1 MRSPTRTLV
10 TAFAISAAL
19 LVAGCSGD
27 SGNSASAD
35 KGELFLQ
42 PVAEVGPDPFTDS
55 TATTT
60 ETPAPV
66 TRTPQPPS
74 PSGTA
79 TATTQGMHPVDGAT
93 PGLYGGTQSV
103 GSCDVEKQV
112 AFLTSDPTKERA
124 FADAA
129 GIAATAVPGFLRGL
143 TPVVLRADT
152 RVTNHGYRSGEAT
165 SYQSVLQAGTAVLVD
180 ERGMPRVR
188 CACGNPLTPPEAFK
202 GTPNAQG
209 QEWSGYRPTQ
219 VVVVTPAPKVITNIV
234 IVNITNNTWIERKV
248 GDDGQHDKR
257 VPPPPMPKPNP
268 SDSSKSPPPS
278 STSPSSS
285 SSSSSSPSESS
296 SSASPPSS
304 KPPSSDESAPS
315 SSDESAPPSS
325 DESAPAS
332 EPVGPPTSAPGDTD
346 TPPDSPPSDG
356 SSDLG
361 PGTVPD
367 SPDQPGGSGL
377 IPDEPSAE
385 NVFYI

>member
-10 TAFAISAAL
+10 AAFAISAAL

-27 SGNSASAD
+27 SGNDASAD

-42 PVAEVGPDPFTDS
+42 PVAQVGPDPFTDS
-55 TATTT
+55 TATAT

-79 TATTQGMHPVDGAT
+79 TATTQGMRPVDGAT
-93 PGLYGGTQSV
+93 PGLYGGTQSA

-112 AFLTSDPTKERA
+112 AFLASDQTKERA

-129 GIAATAVPGFLRGL
+129 GISATSVPSFLRGL

-180 ERGMPRVR
+180 DRGLPRVR
-188 CACGNPLTPPEAFK
+188 CACGNPLAPPVAFTE
-202 GTPNAQG
+202 TPNTQG
-209 QEWSGYRPTQ
+209 QEWSGYQPTQ

-234 IVNITNNTWIERKV
+234 IVNITDNTWIERKV

-268 SDSSKSPPPS
+268 SDSSESPPPS

-304 KPPSSDESAPS
+304 QPP

-332 EPVGPPTSAPGDTD
+332 EPAGPQTSAPGDTD
-346 TPPDSPPSDG
+346 TPPDSPPGDG

-361 PGTVPD
+361 PDTVPD
-367 SPDQPGGSGL
+367 SPDQPDGNGL
-377 IPDEPSAE
+377 IPGEPSAE
-385 NVFYI
+385 TVFSS

>member
-1 MRSPTRTLV
+1 MRSPTRTFV

-19 LVAGCSGD
+19 LVAGCSGN
-27 SGNSASAD
+27 SGNNASAD
-35 KGELFLQ
+35 KGELFLL
-42 PVAEVGPDPFTDS
+42 PVAETGPDPFTDS
-55 TATTT
+55 TAKTT

-79 TATTQGMHPVDGAT
+79 SATKQGMHPVDGAT

-112 AFLTSDPTKERA
+112 TFLTADPTKERA
-124 FADAA
+124 FADVEGISAA
-129 GIAATAVPGFLRGL
+129 SVPDFLRGL

-180 ERGMPRVR
+180 DRGMPRVR
-188 CACGNPLTPPEAFK
+188 CACGNPLKPPVAFK
-202 GTPNAQG
+202 GTPNTQG
-209 QEWSGYRPTQ
+209 QQWSGYRPTQ
-219 VVVVTPAPKVITNIV
+219 VVVVTPAPEVITNIV

-257 VPPPPMPKPNP
+257 VPPPPMPKPHP
-268 SDSSKSPPPS
+268 SDSSDSSASPSPS

-285 SSSSSSPSESS
+285 SSTGPSESS

-304 KPPSSDESAPS
+304 QPPSPEK
-315 SSDESAPPSS
+315 
-325 DESAPAS
+325 SAPAS
-332 EPVGPPTSAPGDTD
+332 EPASPPTSAPGDTGAP
-346 TPPDSPPSDG
+346 TDSPPGDTGAPTDSPPGDG

-361 PGTVPD
+361 PDTVPD
-367 SPDQPGGSGL
+367 SPDLPDGSGL
-377 IPDEPSAE
+377 IPDVPSAA
-385 NVFYI
+385 NVFDG

>member
-1 MRSPTRTLV
+1 MRSPTRTFV

-27 SGNSASAD
+27 SGNDASAA

-42 PVAEVGPDPFTDS
+42 PVAATGPDPFTDS
-55 TATTT
+55 TAKTT

-79 TATTQGMHPVDGAT
+79 SATTQGMHPVDGAT

-112 AFLTSDPTKERA
+112 AFLTSDTAKERA
-124 FADAA
+124 FAGVEGISAA
-129 GIAATAVPGFLRGL
+129 SVPDFLRGL

-180 ERGMPRVR
+180 DRGMPRVR
-188 CACGNPLTPPEAFK
+188 CACGNPLKPPVAFK
-202 GTPNAQG
+202 GTPNTQG
-209 QEWSGYRPTQ
+209 QQWSGYRPTE
-219 VVVVTPAPKVITNIV
+219 VVVVTPAPKVVTSLV
-234 IVNITNNTWIERKV
+234 IVNVTNNTWIERKV

-257 VPPPPMPKPNP
+257 VPPPPMPKPHP
-268 SDSSKSPPPS
+268 SDSSDSSASPSPS
-278 STSPSSS
+278 SPSTSTSTSTSPSSS
-285 SSSSSSPSESS
+285 GSTGPSESS

-304 KPPSSDESAPS
+304 QPPTSEN
-315 SSDESAPPSS
+315 
-325 DESAPAS
+325 SAPAS
-332 EPVGPPTSAPGDTD
+332 EPASPPTSAPGDAD
-346 TPPDSPPSDG
+346 TPTDSPPSDG

-361 PGTVPD
+361 PDTAPD
-367 SPDQPGGSGL
+367 SPDLPDGSGL
-377 IPDEPSAE
+377 VPDVPSAE
-385 NVFYI
+385 NVFDS

>member
-1 MRSPTRTLV
+1 MRSPTRTFVAAL
-10 TAFAISAAL
+10 AISAAL

-27 SGNSASAD
+27 SGNNASAG

-42 PVAEVGPDPFTDS
+42 PVAGTGPDPFTDS
-55 TATTT
+55 TAKTT

-79 TATTQGMHPVDGAT
+79 STSTQGMHPVDGAT

-112 AFLTSDPTKERA
+112 TFLTADPTKERA
-124 FADAA
+124 FADAE
-129 GIAATAVPGFLRGL
+129 GISADAVPGFLRGL

-180 ERGMPRVR
+180 DRGMPRVR
-188 CACGNPLTPPEAFK
+188 CACGNPLSPPVAFK
-202 GTPNAQG
+202 GTPNTQG
-209 QEWSGYRPTQ
+209 QQWSGYRPTR

-257 VPPPPMPKPNP
+257 VPPPPMPKPHP
-268 SDSSKSPPPS
+268 SDSSASPPTSPPPS
-278 STSPSSS
+278 STSPSPSS
-285 SSSSSSPSESS
+285 STGPPDSS

-304 KPPSSDESAPS
+304 QPPSSEK
-315 SSDESAPPSS
+315 
-325 DESAPAS
+325 SAPAS
-332 EPVGPPTSAPGDTD
+332 EPASPPTSAPGDTG
-346 TPPDSPPSDG
+346 TPTDAPPSDG

-361 PGTVPD
+361 PDTVPD
-367 SPDQPGGSGL
+367 SPDLPDGNGL
-377 IPDEPSAE
+377 IPDVPSAA
-385 NVFYI
+385 NVSDS

>member
-1 MRSPTRTLV
+1 MRSPTRTFV

-27 SGNSASAD
+27 SGNDASAA

-42 PVAEVGPDPFTDS
+42 PVAATGPDPFTDS
-55 TATTT
+55 TAKTT

-79 TATTQGMHPVDGAT
+79 SATTQGMHPVDGAT

-112 AFLTSDPTKERA
+112 AFLTSDTAKERA
-124 FADAA
+124 FAGVEGISAA
-129 GIAATAVPGFLRGL
+129 SVPDFLRGL

-180 ERGMPRVR
+180 DRGMPRVR
-188 CACGNPLTPPEAFK
+188 CACGNPLKPPVAFK
-202 GTPNAQG
+202 GTPNTQG
-209 QEWSGYRPTQ
+209 QQWSGYRPTE
-219 VVVVTPAPKVITNIV
+219 VVVVTPAPKVITSLV
-234 IVNITNNTWIERKV
+234 IVNVTNNTWIERKV

-257 VPPPPMPKPNP
+257 VPPPPMPKPHP
-268 SDSSKSPPPS
+268 SDSSDGSASPSPS
-278 STSPSSS
+278 SPSPSTSTSPSSS
-285 SSSSSSPSESS
+285 GSTGPSESS

-304 KPPSSDESAPS
+304 QPPASEN
-315 SSDESAPPSS
+315 
-325 DESAPAS
+325 SAPAS
-332 EPVGPPTSAPGDTD
+332 EPASPPTSAPGDAD
-346 TPPDSPPSDG
+346 TPTDSPPSDG

-361 PGTVPD
+361 PDTVPD
-367 SPDQPGGSGL
+367 SPDLPDGSGL
-377 IPDEPSAE
+377 VPDVPSAE
-385 NVFYI
+385 NVFDS

>member
-27 SGNSASAD
+27 SGNNASAD

-55 TATTT
+55 TATST

-74 PSGTA
+74 PRGTA
-79 TATTQGMHPVDGAT
+79 TATTQGMRPVDGAT

-124 FADAA
+124 FAEAA
-129 GIAATAVPGFLRGL
+129 GISATSVPGFLRGL

-180 ERGMPRVR
+180 ARGLPRVR
-188 CACGNPLTPPEAFK
+188 CACGNPLAPPVAFK
-202 GTPNAQG
+202 GTPNTQG
-209 QEWSGYRPTQ
+209 QEWSGYQPTK
-219 VVVVTPAPKVITNIV
+219 VVVVTPAPKAITNIV

-268 SDSSKSPPPS
+268 SDSSTSPPPS
-278 STSPSSS
+278 STSP
-285 SSSSSSPSESS
+285 SSSSSPSESS

-304 KPPSSDESAPS
+304 QPR
-315 SSDESAPPSS
+315 SSDESAPPSAG
-325 DESAPAS
+325 ESAPAS
-332 EPVGPPTSAPGDTD
+332 EPAGPSTSAPGDTD

-361 PGTVPD
+361 PDTVPD
-367 SPDQPGGSGL
+367 SPDQPDGSGL
-377 IPDEPSAE
+377 IPDKPSAE
-385 NVFYI
+385 NVLDS

>member
-1 MRSPTRTLV
+1 MRSPTRTFV
-10 TAFAISAAL
+10 TALAISASL

-27 SGNSASAD
+27 SGNKASAD

-42 PVAEVGPDPFTDS
+42 PVAETGPDPFTDS
-55 TATTT
+55 TGKTT

-79 TATTQGMHPVDGAT
+79 SASTQGMHPVDGAT

-112 AFLTSDPTKERA
+112 TFLTEDPAKERA
-124 FADAA
+124 FADAE
-129 GIAATAVPGFLRGL
+129 GISAASVPDFLRGL

-152 RVTNHGYRSGEAT
+152 RVTNHGYRSGEAA

-180 ERGMPRVR
+180 DRGMPRVR
-188 CACGNPLTPPEAFK
+188 CACGNPLAPPVAFT
-202 GTPNAQG
+202 GPPNTQG

-257 VPPPPMPKPNP
+257 VPPPPMPKPHP
-268 SDSSKSPPPS
+268 SDSADSSASPPPS

-285 SSSSSSPSESS
+285 SSTGPSDSS
-296 SSASPPSS
+296 SSATPPTSQPSQPSQPPSS
-304 KPPSSDESAPS
+304 E
-315 SSDESAPPSS
+315 
-325 DESAPAS
+325 ESAPAS
-332 EPVGPPTSAPGDTD
+332 EPASPPTSAPGDTD
-346 TPPDSPPSDG
+346 TSTDSPPGDG

-361 PGTVPD
+361 PDTVPD
-367 SPDQPGGSGL
+367 SPDLPDGNGL
-377 IPDEPSAE
+377 IPDVPSAA
-385 NVFYI
+385 NVFDS

>member
-1 MRSPTRTLV
+1 MRSPTRTFV

-27 SGNSASAD
+27 SDNDASAA

-42 PVAEVGPDPFTDS
+42 PVAATGPDPFTDS
-55 TATTT
+55 TAKTT

-79 TATTQGMHPVDGAT
+79 SATTQGMHPVDGAT

-112 AFLTSDPTKERA
+112 AFLTSDTAKERA
-124 FADAA
+124 FAGVEGISAA
-129 GIAATAVPGFLRGL
+129 SVPDFLRGL

-180 ERGMPRVR
+180 DRGMPRVR
-188 CACGNPLTPPEAFK
+188 CACGNPLKPPVAFK
-202 GTPNAQG
+202 GTPNTQG
-209 QEWSGYRPTQ
+209 QQWSGYRPTE
-219 VVVVTPAPKVITNIV
+219 VVVVTPAPKVVTSLV
-234 IVNITNNTWIERKV
+234 IVNVTNNTWIERKV

-257 VPPPPMPKPNP
+257 VPPPPMPKPHP
-268 SDSSKSPPPS
+268 SDSSDSSASPSPS
-278 STSPSSS
+278 SPSTSPSSS
-285 SSSSSSPSESS
+285 GSTSPSESS

-304 KPPSSDESAPS
+304 QPPTSEN
-315 SSDESAPPSS
+315 
-325 DESAPAS
+325 SAPAS
-332 EPVGPPTSAPGDTD
+332 EPASPPTSAPGDAD
-346 TPPDSPPSDG
+346 TPTDSPPSDG

-361 PGTVPD
+361 PDTAPD
-367 SPDQPGGSGL
+367 SPDLPDGSGL
-377 IPDEPSAE
+377 VPDVPSAE
-385 NVFYI
+385 NVFDS

>member
-27 SGNSASAD
+27 SGNGASAD

-42 PVAEVGPDPFTDS
+42 PVAQVGPDPFTDS

-79 TATTQGMHPVDGAT
+79 TATTQGMRPVDGAT

-103 GSCDVEKQV
+103 GSCDIEKQV
-112 AFLTSDPTKERA
+112 AFLTSDQTKERA

-129 GIAATAVPGFLRGL
+129 GISATSVPSFLRGL

-180 ERGMPRVR
+180 DRGLPRVR
-188 CACGNPLTPPEAFK
+188 CACGNPLAPPMAFTE
-202 GTPNAQG
+202 TPNTQG
-209 QEWSGYRPTQ
+209 QEWSGYRSTQ

-234 IVNITNNTWIERKV
+234 IVNITDNTWIERKV

-268 SDSSKSPPPS
+268 SDSSESPPPS

-285 SSSSSSPSESS
+285 SSPSESS
-296 SSASPPSS
+296 GSASPPSS
-304 KPPSSDESAPS
+304 QSP

-332 EPVGPPTSAPGDTD
+332 EPAGPQTSAPGDTD
-346 TPPDSPPSDG
+346 TPPDSPPSGG

-361 PGTVPD
+361 PDTVPD
-367 SPDQPGGSGL
+367 SPDQPDGSGL

-385 NVFYI
+385 NIFYS

>member
-10 TAFAISAAL
+10 TAFAVSAAL

-27 SGNSASAD
+27 SGNNASAD

-79 TATTQGMHPVDGAT
+79 TATTQGMRPVDGAT

-129 GIAATAVPGFLRGL
+129 GVSATSVPSFLRGL

-188 CACGNPLTPPEAFK
+188 CACGNPLTPPVAFK
-202 GTPNAQG
+202 GAPNTQG

-219 VVVVTPAPKVITNIV
+219 VVVVTPAPKAITNIV

-268 SDSSKSPPPS
+268 SDSSKSPPTS
-278 STSPSSS
+278 STSPSSSS

-296 SSASPPSS
+296 SSASPRSS
-304 KPPSSDESAPS
+304 QPT

-332 EPVGPPTSAPGDTD
+332 EPAGPPTSAPGDTD
-346 TPPDSPPSDG
+346 TPPDSTPSDG

-361 PGTVPD
+361 PDTVPD
-367 SPDQPGGSGL
+367 SPDQPDGSGP
-377 IPDEPSAE
+377 IPDVPSAA
-385 NVFYI
+385 NVFYG

>member
-1 MRSPTRTLV
+1 VRSPTRIFV
-10 TAFAISAAL
+10 TALAISAAL

-27 SGNSASAD
+27 SGNDASAD

-42 PVAEVGPDPFTDS
+42 PVGETGADPFTDS
-55 TATTT
+55 TAKTT

-79 TATTQGMHPVDGAT
+79 SATTQGMHPVDGAT

-112 AFLTSDPTKERA
+112 TFLTADPAKERA
-124 FADAA
+124 FADAE
-129 GIAATAVPGFLRGL
+129 GISAASVPDFLRGL

-180 ERGMPRVR
+180 DRGMPRVR
-188 CACGNPLTPPEAFK
+188 CACGNPLKPPVAFK
-202 GTPNAQG
+202 GTPATQG
-209 QEWSGYRPTQ
+209 QQWSGYRPTQ
-219 VVVVTPAPKVITNIV
+219 VVVVTPAPEVITNIV

-257 VPPPPMPKPNP
+257 VPPPPMPKPRP
-268 SDSSKSPPPS
+268 SDTSESSASPPPS

-285 SSSSSSPSESS
+285 SSTGPSESS
-296 SSASPPSS
+296 SSASPPTSQ
-304 KPPSSDESAPS
+304 PPSSE
-315 SSDESAPPSS
+315 
-325 DESAPAS
+325 ESAPAS
-332 EPVGPPTSAPGDTD
+332 EPESPPTSAPGDTP
-346 TPPDSPPSDG
+346 TESPPGDG

-361 PGTVPD
+361 PDTVPD
-367 SPDQPGGSGL
+367 SPDLPDGNGL
-377 IPDEPSAE
+377 IPDVPSAA
-385 NVFYI
+385 NVFDS

>member
-1 MRSPTRTLV
+1 L
-10 TAFAISAAL
+10 AISAAL

-27 SGNSASAD
+27 SGNDASAD

-42 PVAEVGPDPFTDS
+42 PVGETGADPFTDS
-55 TATTT
+55 TAKTT

-79 TATTQGMHPVDGAT
+79 SATTQGMRPVDGAT

-112 AFLTSDPTKERA
+112 TFLTADQAKERA
-124 FADAA
+124 FADAE
-129 GIAATAVPGFLRGL
+129 GISAASVPDFLRGL

-180 ERGMPRVR
+180 DRGLPRVR
-188 CACGNPLTPPEAFK
+188 CACGNPLKPPVAFK
-202 GTPNAQG
+202 GTPTTQG
-209 QEWSGYRPTQ
+209 QQWSGYRPTQ
-219 VVVVTPAPKVITNIV
+219 VVVVTPAPEVITNIV

-257 VPPPPMPKPNP
+257 VAPPPMPKPRP
-268 SDSSKSPPPS
+268 SDTSESSASPPPS
-278 STSPSSS
+278 STSTSPSSS
-285 SSSSSSPSESS
+285 SSTGPSDSSNSANPPTSQPSR
-296 SSASPPSS
+296 PPSS
-304 KPPSSDESAPS
+304 E
-315 SSDESAPPSS
+315 
-325 DESAPAS
+325 ESAPAS
-332 EPVGPPTSAPGDTD
+332 EPESPPTSAPGDTP
-346 TPPDSPPSDG
+346 TESPPGDG

-361 PGTVPD
+361 PDTVPD
-367 SPDQPGGSGL
+367 SPDLPDGNGL
-377 IPDEPSAE
+377 IPDVPSAA
-385 NVFYI
+385 NVFDS

>member
-1 MRSPTRTLV
+1 MRSPTRTFV

-27 SGNSASAD
+27 SGNDASAA

-42 PVAEVGPDPFTDS
+42 PVAATGPDPFTDS
-55 TATTT
+55 TAKTT

-79 TATTQGMHPVDGAT
+79 SATTQGMHPVDGAT

-112 AFLTSDPTKERA
+112 AFLTSDTAKERA
-124 FADAA
+124 FAGVEGISAA
-129 GIAATAVPGFLRGL
+129 SVPDFLRGL

-180 ERGMPRVR
+180 DRGMPRVR
-188 CACGNPLTPPEAFK
+188 CACGNPLKPPVAFK
-202 GTPNAQG
+202 GTPNTQG
-209 QEWSGYRPTQ
+209 QQWSGYRPTE
-219 VVVVTPAPKVITNIV
+219 VVVVTPAPKVVTSLV
-234 IVNITNNTWIERKV
+234 IVNVTNNTWIERKV

-257 VPPPPMPKPNP
+257 VPPPPMPKPHP
-268 SDSSKSPPPS
+268 SDSSDSSASPSPS
-278 STSPSSS
+278 SPSTSTSPSSS
-285 SSSSSSPSESS
+285 GSTSPSESS

-304 KPPSSDESAPS
+304 QPPTSEN
-315 SSDESAPPSS
+315 
-325 DESAPAS
+325 SAPAS
-332 EPVGPPTSAPGDTD
+332 EPASPPTSDAD
-346 TPPDSPPSDG
+346 TPTDSPPSDG

-361 PGTVPD
+361 PDTAPD
-367 SPDQPGGSGL
+367 SPDLPDGSGL
-377 IPDEPSAE
+377 VPDVPSAE
-385 NVFYI
+385 NVFDS